1 MLGVEVDFNGRAGV
15 CVCEHLA
22 FSSVTLGNDTLDL
35 FVSAVESSLLTMST
49 HWYRK
54 QFEPKLG
61 VIVHTCAKNFGSCC

>member
-1 MLGVEVDFNGRAGV
+1 MILGVEVDCNGRAGV
-15 CVCEHLA
+15 CEHLA
-22 FSSVTLGNDTLDL
+22 CSPVTFETDTLDR

-61 VIVHTCAKNFGSCC
+61 VIVQTSAKNFGSCC